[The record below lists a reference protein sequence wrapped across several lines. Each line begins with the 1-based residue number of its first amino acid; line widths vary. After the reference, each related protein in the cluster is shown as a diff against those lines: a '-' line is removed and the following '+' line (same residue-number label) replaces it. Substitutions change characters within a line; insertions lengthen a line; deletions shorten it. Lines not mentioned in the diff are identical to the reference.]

1 MLCFFTGDTTGACCE
16 LCGQLVPHGS
26 SLASMAV
33 GCEGRVR
40 DFNKLNVSFA
50 TRRANSD
57 QHLMFRWI
65 LCTGETGTLYI
76 LHSEYMH

>member
-1 MLCFFTGDTTGACCE
+1 
-16 LCGQLVPHGS
+16 
-26 SLASMAV
+26 MAV